1 MNPMTEE
8 RIARNDSL
16 FRDAN
21 EQIGAK
27 AREHGTKEEQVVPFI
42 CECAD
47 EHCTTIVQLSLAEY
61 EDVRTSSRQF
71 LTAFGHER
79 FEGLVEVVSTNH
91 NHLVVRKAGRAGEI
105 AEALDGRL
113 DGEGT
118 RADEPR

>member
-8 RIARNDSL
+8 RIARNDSI

-21 EQIGAK
+21 EHIRAK
-27 AREHGTKEEQVVPFI
+27 AREHRTEEEQVVPFI

-47 EHCTTIVQLSLAEY
+47 EGCTTIVQLSLSEY

-79 FEGLVEVVSTNH
+79 FEGLVEVVATNH
-91 NHLVVRKAGRAGEI
+91 NHLVVRKSGRAGEI
-105 AEALDGRL
+105 AEELDRRL
-113 DGEGT
+113 DGDG
-118 RADEPR
+118 RG